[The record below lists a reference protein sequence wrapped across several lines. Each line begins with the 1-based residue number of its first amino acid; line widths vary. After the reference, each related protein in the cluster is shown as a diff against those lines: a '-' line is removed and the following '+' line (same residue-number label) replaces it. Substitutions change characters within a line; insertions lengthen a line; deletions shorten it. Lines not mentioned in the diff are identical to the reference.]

1 MILPSLAFVYWADDP
16 NSDHET
22 EINAITLTGSLL
34 GQLIFGF
41 LADRFGRRKLYG
53 MELVVAIFGTL
64 GLVQC
69 SAGYHGSMNIL
80 GWIMFWRFFV
90 GLGIGAEYPLSAV
103 ITAECVLLHLNCPS
117 NANIT
122 L

>member
-1 MILPSLAFVYWADDP
+1 LPSLAFVYWANDP
-16 NSDHET
+16 NADHET

-53 MELVVAIFGTL
+53 LELLVVIFGTL

-80 GWIMFWRFFV
+80 GWIMFWRFFL

-103 ITAECVLLHLNCPS
+103 ITAE
-117 NANIT
+117 
-122 L
+122 